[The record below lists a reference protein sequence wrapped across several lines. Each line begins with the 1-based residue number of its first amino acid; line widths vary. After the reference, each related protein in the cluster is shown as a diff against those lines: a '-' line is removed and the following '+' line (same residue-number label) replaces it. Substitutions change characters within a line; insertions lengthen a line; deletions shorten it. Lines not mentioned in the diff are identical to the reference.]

1 MFSLFRHLLSRP
13 RPSLGRRPSF
23 RPAFEDLENRCL
35 LSGNTFL
42 QTNLVSSVPGLA
54 EFTNP
59 RLVNPWG
66 ISASASS
73 PLWVS
78 DNGTGFSTVYHGDGM
93 SARGAVT
100 IPAPA
105 PTQTAAPTG
114 IVFNGNGSE
123 FQVQGDAGSGGSVF
137 IFATEDGTISGWSP
151 GVDSNNAILAVD
163 NSASGAVY
171 KGLALGSNSQ
181 GDFLYAT
188 NFRNGTVDV
197 FDSNFQP
204 AQLDGSFADPRLP
217 AGYAPFGIDN
227 INGLLYVTYAKQD
240 GKKHDDRAGIGRGF
254 VDVFDTDGHLMNRLI
269 SRGLL
274 DSPWGLAVAPSTF
287 GKFANDLLV
296 GNFGNGNINAYDLT
310 TGAFQGTLHNA
321 DHQPIVIDG
330 LWGLTFGNGQD
341 SDANSLYFTAGIN
354 HEQDGLFGTI
364 QVTSQ
369 HDGADPG
376 LGIGVVS
383 VAPQSGA
390 AVSAPAVGQLRT
402 EIHPGT
408 TGTGFDLGA
417 GVTVSGNPGSGGLHA
432 HAVMSPAALDGLF
445 ALDLSSDF

>member
-1 MFSLFRHLLSRP
+1 MFSLFRHLLSKP
-13 RPSLGRRPSF
+13 RLGLRRQLNF
-23 RPAFEDLENRCL
+23 RPGFEDLENRCL
-35 LSGNTFL
+35 LSGNTFV

-54 EFTNP
+54 AFTNP

-66 ISASASS
+66 IAASDSS

-78 DNGTGFSTVYHGDGM
+78 DNGTGFSTVYHGDGV

-100 IPAPA
+100 IPAPDPA
-105 PTQTAAPTG
+105 ATAAPTG
-114 IVFNGNGSE
+114 IVFNGNGGE
-123 FQVQGDAGSGGSVF
+123 FVVQGDGGSGGSVF
-137 IFATEDGTISGWSP
+137 IFATEDGTISGWNP
-151 GVDSNNAILAVD
+151 GVDNNNAILAVD

-188 NFRNGTVDV
+188 NFHNGTVDV

-204 AQLDGSFADPRLP
+204 AQLDGSFTDHRLP
-217 AGYAPFGIDN
+217 AGYAPFGIAN
-227 INGLLYVTYAKQD
+227 MNGLLYVTYAKQNSE
-240 GKKHDDRAGIGRGF
+240 KHDDIAGIGHGF
-254 VDVFDTDGHLMNRLI
+254 VDVFDTDGHLVSRLI

-287 GKFANDLLV
+287 GKFAGDLLV
-296 GNFGNGNINAYDLT
+296 GNFGNGNINAYDPT
-310 TGAFQGTLHNA
+310 TGALQGTLRDA

-354 HEQDGLFGTI
+354 HEHDGLFGTI
-364 QVTSQ
+364 QFMSR
-369 HDGADPG
+369 HGGADPG
-376 LGIGVVS
+376 LGIGAVGA
-383 VAPQSGA
+383 APQAGA
-390 AVSAPAVGQLRT
+390 IVPAHAPGQLRT

-408 TGTGFDLGA
+408 AGFDLVVNITA
-417 GVTVSGNPGSGGLHA
+417 SGNPSGGGLHA
-432 HAVMSPAALDGLF
+432 HVVLSPAAVDGLL
-445 ALDLSSDF
+445 ALDLSADL

>member
-1 MFSLFRHLLSRP
+1 MFSLFRHLLSKP
-13 RPSLGRRPSF
+13 RLSLRRHSSF
-23 RPAFEDLENRCL
+23 RPSFEDLENRCL
-35 LSGNTFL
+35 LSGNTFV

-66 ISASASS
+66 IAATDTS

-78 DNGTGFSTVYHGDGM
+78 DNGTGFSTIYHGDGM

-100 IPAPA
+100 IPAPDPA
-105 PTQTAAPTG
+105 QTAAPTG
-114 IVFNGNGSE
+114 IVVNTNANEFMVQSNDTSGS
-123 FQVQGDAGSGGSVF
+123 SIF

-151 GVDSNNAILAVD
+151 GVDNNNAILTVD

-171 KGLALGSNSQ
+171 KGLALASNSQ

-188 NFRNGTVDV
+188 NFHNGTVDV

-204 AQLDGSFADPRLP
+204 AQLDGSFTDPRLP
-217 AGYAPFGIDN
+217 AGYAPFGISN
-227 INGLLYVTYAKQD
+227 INGLLYVTYAKQNAE
-240 GKKHDDRAGIGRGF
+240 KHDDIAGIGHGF
-254 VDVFDTDGHLMNRLI
+254 VDVFDTDGHLMSRLI

-310 TGAFQGTLHNA
+310 TGAFKGTLRDAN
-321 DHQPIVIDG
+321 HQPIVIDG

-341 SDANSLYFTAGIN
+341 SDANALYFTAGIN
-354 HEQDGLFGTI
+354 HEMDGLFGTI
-364 QVTSQ
+364 TVTS
-369 HDGADPG
+369 HGGGADPG
-376 LGIGVVS
+376 IGIVLGSTPAQSGVV
-383 VAPQSGA
+383 APVQA
-390 AVSAPAVGQLRT
+390 QGQLRT
-402 EIHPGT
+402 DVHPGMAGASLDLR
-408 TGTGFDLGA
+408 TGVA
-417 GVTVSGNPGSGGLHA
+417 VSGNLNSGTVHA
-432 HAVMSPAALDGLF
+432 HAAMSPAAVDGLF
-445 ALDLSSDF
+445 ALDLSSRF